1 MPALGSEAVSKALR
15 GAVGTDL
22 ADVYGVTYL
31 REDGGAAELV
41 ISQRLIDQLRAAAM
55 K

>member
-1 MPALGSEAVSKALR
+1 VPTSLR

-22 ADVYGVTYL
+22 ADVYGVTYP
-31 REDGGAAELV
+31 REDGGAADLV

-55 K
+55 KSSP